1 MGSGVPRRS
10 DDGVG
15 PAVLIM
21 ARAPRRGEVRR
32 ALEPVLGADGC
43 LALQSALLVLTSQWA
58 RTLEPRSIHVA
69 HDPPDAG
76 PELRKLLGDGIT
88 IFPQNGEGISGRLAD
103 ATARVFARGPGPVMI
118 VWPDVPRLR
127 PTHAAA
133 ALGDLEDGAD
143 IVFGPVYG
151 GGFYMIAIARP
162 TPTLFTLPEQVWRG
176 ADAIT
181 SGLAAGRDGS
191 HDVGLLRPERAL
203 CRPSDVPAALADPT
217 LPAVVARALGRR

>member
-1 MGSGVPRRS
+1 MNSS
-10 DDGVG
+10 G

-58 RTLEPRSIHVA
+58 RAHEPRSIHVA

-76 PELRKLLGDGIT
+76 PELRKLLGDGIG

-103 ATARVFARGPGPVMI
+103 ATARVFARGPGPVLI
-118 VWPDVPRLR
+118 VWPDLPHLR

-162 TPTLFTLPEQVWRG
+162 MPTLFNLPEQLWRG
-176 ADAIT
+176 ADAVTIVM
-181 SGLAAGRDGS
+181 AARRDGS
-191 HDVGLLRPERAL
+191 RDVGILRPERGL
-203 CRPSDVPAALADPT
+203 CRPSDARAALAS
-217 LPAVVARALGRR
+217 